1 MPEVKGLLHDDTE
14 NAKSEEEMLEDNDGH
29 LDMLSRPS
37 RPLGAPQEGVSK
49 AGTLGQQVGS
59 KVNDTVYSDVREEQ
73 PGNETGLNGDTP
85 EAGDVDPDS
94 TKSAEETGQDGDP
107 TEAKKSHGKPWDQ

>member
-29 LDMLSRPS
+29 VDMLSRPN
-37 RPLGAPQEGVSK
+37 RPLGAPDVDVSK
-49 AGTLGQQVGS
+49 DGTLKQPVGS
-59 KVNDTVYSDVREEQ
+59 KVNDTVYSEISSDQ

-94 TKSAEETGQDGDP
+94 TKSSEETGQDGDP
-107 TEAKKSHGKPWDQ
+107 TSPKKSHGKPWDQ